1 MSDQEIV
8 IPEPEEV
15 TPEQLQEELTTGSNL
30 RGIGL
35 EQEGDIERMQ
45 EQLEHG
51 VINPILL
58 ARYIGVRPQM
68 IYQAIRDG
76 KLTAVDFNNTQKKF
90 IRLAEAISYASR
102 YLNRKQ
108 QRDLEKLREEA
119 ILKQQRAS

>member
-1 MSDQEIV
+1 MSEQEIE

-15 TPEQLQEELTTGSNL
+15 TPEQLEQELREGTNL

-90 IRLAEAISYASR
+90 IRLGEAIRYASR

-108 QRDLEKLREEA
+108 QRDLEKLREET
-119 ILKQQRAS
+119 ILRQQRAS

>member
-1 MSDQEIV
+1 MSEQEIV

-58 ARYIGVRPQM
+58 ARYISVRPQM

-90 IRLAEAISYASR
+90 IRIEEAIRYASR

-119 ILKQQRAS
+119 ILKQQAS